1 MIPRLIG
8 RRGGRMM
15 MVMPPTVMV
24 GVTGLMPVLAVL
36 MPVLA
41 VIVRCASTGM
51 GVRVDSRRDAAGQNR
66 QGQKSRQRSSC
77 PRLHQSTLHDKF

>member
-1 MIPRLIG
+1 MIPRLTV

-15 MVMPPTVMV
+15 MVVPMTVMPPTVMV

-51 GVRVDSRRDAAGQNR
+51 GVRVD
-66 QGQKSRQRSSC
+66 
-77 PRLHQSTLHDKF
+77 